1 MSGLEGIQAGMP
13 VYGRDDRLLGTIG
26 NVNPTTFEVNGRD
39 IPKSAVT
46 RVAGDRVYVDW
57 QGLADM
63 PAGADV
69 TPTTAGTATTAGA
82 GYGAA
87 GPYAG
92 QLQPGMDVV
101 GSDTDKIGTVKEL
114 RANDFLVN
122 RTMQRDIYVPYT
134 ALSGVTGGRAM
145 LSVPADRVDNM
156 GWPTP
161 EDRGDRTDWD
171 TRAAAGTATE
181 NARYTRNDQGEVVVP
196 VVEERLDVEK
206 RPAEL
211 GEVTINKN
219 VTEERREVPVDLR
232 REEVHVER
240 RDVPDRPVRAGE
252 ADLRDE
258 TIRVPVRGEEAVV
271 RKEPVVTD
279 EVVIDKTQTTERQT
293 AADTVRKERV
303 DVDKDLDETRRG
315 RMGREDIGTPAT
327 ARAGAAVP
335 PPPATAPERAGA
347 TTAGRQPQMG
357 MDVLGSD
364 DAMIGRVKE
373 VRATDFL
380 VDRRMQRDIYVPN
393 DAIRDVARGQVN
405 LNIPAHQVD
414 NMGWANPPLM

>member
-1 MSGLEGIQAGMP
+1 MTGAMGGQDQVQVGMP
-13 VYGRDDRLLGTIG
+13 VYGPGDEELGRVGRLHGDDFDLG
-26 NVNPTTFEVNGRD
+26 NGSQH
-39 IPKSAVT
+39 IPLSAVA
-46 RVAGDRVYVDW
+46 RVAGDRVYVRG
-57 QGLADM
+57 GLDRYQTDAALDR
-63 PAGADV
+63 
-69 TPTTAGTATTAGA
+69 
-82 GYGAA
+82 GAA
-87 GPYAG
+87 
-92 QLQPGMDVV
+92 
-101 GSDTDKIGTVKEL
+101 TDRE
-114 RANDFLVN
+114 
-122 RTMQRDIYVPYT
+122 
-134 ALSGVTGGRAM
+134 AM
-145 LSVPADRVDNM
+145 R
-156 GWPTP
+156 
-161 EDRGDRTDWD
+161 EDRG
-171 TRAAAGTATE
+171 E
-181 NARYTRNDQGEVVVP
+181 IVVP

-211 GEVTINKN
+211 GEVTIEKN
-219 VTEERREVPVDLR
+219 VTEERREVPVELR

-240 RDVPDRPVRAGE
+240 RDVADRPVRAGE

-303 DVDKDLDETRRG
+303 DVDKDLDETHRG
-315 RMGREDIGTPAT
+315 RMGREDLGTPT
-327 ARAGAAVP
+327 TSRAGAAVP

-364 DAMIGRVKE
+364 DAMVGRVKE